1 MYDRIYIDK
10 KYIHYV
16 HIGIYVTHS
25 EDKGATAGHDSHL
38 TVSDINYRR
47 YRGGGLHST
56 TLFAHHGMKP
66 PIAIAL
72 RAAIFLPLSG
82 PVKSK

>member
-1 MYDRIYIDK
+1 MYDCIHIDRK
-10 KYIHYV
+10 VYTLRR
-16 HIGIYVTHS
+16 GIYVTHL
-25 EDKGATAGHDSHL
+25 EDKGATAGHDGHL
-38 TVSDINYRR
+38 TVSDINNRR
-47 YRGGGLHST
+47 YRGGGLRST

-82 PVKSK
+82 PVESK